1 MSRLADSGAAV
12 NQRAVLKPCLQRL
25 GRLMKRRW
33 LAVAAAV
40 LAGVGIAWIA
50 TVPPPPA
57 GEAAVGDAGGPSP
70 SAAPAVSQQPAS
82 APQSNVFKTSEPMP
96 EPLWRVI
103 DEARAP
109 ALPPYDE
116 RWSKAGRALVRLSR
130 DLAAAGG
137 LGVGDRIT
145 LAVPQLGKSL
155 AAAVEAVDDGPGAR
169 SLLGWAE
176 WDGDRPQRWVVTVAP
191 TSLFAW
197 IDTPE
202 GPHELAVRHGAREGW
217 LLPSANKRAGFDF
230 SKPDYFVLDEA
241 GRPIGRRP
249 GR

>member
-1 MSRLADSGAAV
+1 MK
-12 NQRAVLKPCLQRL
+12 QL
-25 GRLMKRRW
+25 GTLTKRQW

-40 LAGVGIAWIA
+40 LVGVGVAWIA
-50 TVPPPPA
+50 YVPPQPA
-57 GEAAVGDAGGPSP
+57 NEASAGDASGPSP
-70 SAAPAVSQQPAS
+70 RTAPIAPQQPAPEPAS
-82 APQSNVFKTSEPMP
+82 AVPETSEQMP
-96 EPLWRVI
+96 GPLWRAL
-103 DEARAP
+103 DETHAP

-116 RWSKAGRALVRLSR
+116 RWSKAGRALVRLSA
-130 DLAAAGG
+130 DLALAGS

-145 LAVPQLGKSL
+145 LAVPQLGKSR

-217 LLPSANKRAGFDF
+217 LVPSASKMAGFDY
-230 SKPDYFVLDEA
+230 SKPDTFVIDEN
-241 GRPIGRRP
+241 GRRVVP
-249 GR
+249 RTHGLEAPNRK